1 MMKLLLDANLSW
13 RLIKLLK
20 TDFAEVFHVN
30 QIGLPLPASDV
41 KIWEWAKDNRAL
53 IVTND
58 EDFFNLLMQKGF
70 PPKIVLLRV
79 GNQTTQII
87 AEILA
92 RHQPQ
97 IKALHKSD
105 EYGLLEI
112 V

>member
-13 RLIKLLK
+13 RLIKQLK

-30 QIGLPLPASDV
+30 QIGLAMPASDV
-41 KIWEWAKDNRAL
+41 EIWKWAKVNRAI

-70 PPKIVLLRV
+70 PPKIVLLHV
-79 GNQTTQII
+79 GNQSTKNIVEILVQHKTQIDSLDSS
-87 AEILA
+87 E
-92 RHQPQ
+92 
-97 IKALHKSD
+97 

-112 V
+112 F